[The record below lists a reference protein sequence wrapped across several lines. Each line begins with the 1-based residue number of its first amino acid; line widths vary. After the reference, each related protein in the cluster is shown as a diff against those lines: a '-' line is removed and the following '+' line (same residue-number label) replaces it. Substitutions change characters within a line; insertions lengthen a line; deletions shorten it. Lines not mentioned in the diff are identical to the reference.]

1 MKGQIFLLL
10 ASFAVITA
18 CARRPVLAQPR
29 FWDGHLNIEG
39 DRDAQRC
46 SDLRARASGGVAQAT
61 ENFTL
66 SKQQAPTLEL
76 RGRSPTSFHVRGW
89 DRPDYVVEVCKFAA
103 A

>member
-46 SDLRARASGGVAQAT
+46 SDLRAR
-61 ENFTL
+61 
-66 SKQQAPTLEL
+66 
-76 RGRSPTSFHVRGW
+76 SPTSFHVRGW

-103 A
+103 AGSRSDADQLLRSIAVSRSGARF